1 MVRLSGTGSRLRAR
15 LCRGAAPRSA
25 LRGERGVTL
34 VELLITLIIASLVA
48 GSTFVF
54 FAGQQRI
61 YDTQTKV
68 LNIQQNL
75 WATMETI
82 TRFVRAAGTGMVD
95 CVPPGGPPP
104 GGPTA
109 PLTGLRVFRAGFGV
123 SRIPPI
129 WIQNGAAGAPDR
141 ITVAFGNGTF
151 GNYSDA
157 NLNVALAA
165 DTPTTNF
172 TLAAGLTSMFR
183 VNEFVLLL
191 DAAATPNS
199 GTTGDR
205 TCMLAQL
212 TGIDAATNVLQ
223 HASSSA
229 WNPATN
235 LVGLQPWQLKKTGD
249 AAPGQGAIR
258 HFGQLAWVQFS
269 IDTTGPAPRLM
280 IDRLEGGAGPQT
292 LAEGVENLQI
302 AYACDGQ
309 PAPNVRDGAL
319 TEGAPGARTTDEW
332 IYNAAGDVEPVGCP
346 RPAAIRITVVTRS
359 IAADDTL
366 NDVPGNAMPAV
377 EDSPAGAKDNFR
389 HRVMTTTLYPRN

>member
-1 MVRLSGTGSRLRAR
+1 
-15 LCRGAAPRSA
+15 
-25 LRGERGVTL
+25 VTI

-75 WATMETI
+75 WATMETL

-95 CVPPGGPPP
+95 CVPPGAPPP
-104 GGPTA
+104 GGTTA
-109 PLTGLRVFRAGFGV
+109 PLTGLRAYRAGTGV
-123 SRIPPI
+123 TRIPPV
-129 WIQNGAAGAPDR
+129 WIENGANGAPDR

-157 NLNVALAA
+157 NLNVAIAA
-165 DTPTTNF
+165 NNPTANF

-183 VNEFVLLL
+183 TNEFVLLL
-191 DAAATPNS
+191 DAGSTPAS
-199 GTTGDR
+199 GNGDR
-205 TCMLAQL
+205 TCMLAQI

-223 HASSSA
+223 HASSST
-229 WNPATN
+229 WNAASN
-235 LVGLQPWQLKKTGD
+235 LAGLQPWQLKKTGD
-249 AAPGQGAIR
+249 PAPGLGAVR
-258 HFGQLAWVQFS
+258 HFGQLGWVQFS
-269 IDTTGPAPRLM
+269 IDATGPAPRLM
-280 IDRLEGGAGPQT
+280 INRLEGTAGPQT

-302 AYACDGQ
+302 AYACDGL
-309 PAPNVRDGAL
+309 PLPNVRDGVL
-319 TEGAPGARTTDEW
+319 TEGALGARTTDEW
-332 IYNAAGDVEPVGCP
+332 IYNTAGDVEPGGCA
-346 RPAAIRITVVTRS
+346 RPAAIRLTVITRS